1 MKGTERPSITQSK
14 HGGADGALSKEIREG
29 LSPFLDGMLKTIGQ
43 AGAGPKRRGKGSIK
57 AAIDGVK
64 LLIESYGKR
73 PEDSGIQA
81 LIKDLSEVTPDDT
94 DSEENFQ
101 DENEDDDMDELNTEI
116 DNFNSQS

>member
-1 MKGTERPSITQSK
+1 MKGSERPSITQSK
-14 HGGADGALSKEIREG
+14 HGGADGALSKEIRDG
-29 LSPFLDGMLKTIGQ
+29 LSPFLEGMLKTIGQ

-81 LIKDLSEVTPDDT
+81 LIKDLGEIPSDEPD
-94 DSEENFQ
+94 EEDFH
-101 DENEDDDMDELNTEI
+101 DKNEDDDMDGLNAEI
-116 DNFNSQS
+116 DNFHS

>member
-1 MKGTERPSITQSK
+1 MKGSERPSITQSK
-14 HGGADGALSKEIREG
+14 HGGADGALSKQIREG
-29 LSPFLDGMLKTIGQ
+29 LSPYLDGMLKTIGS

-81 LIKDLSEVTPDDT
+81 LIKDLGKIEVVAT
-94 DSEENFQ
+94 DEEGFA